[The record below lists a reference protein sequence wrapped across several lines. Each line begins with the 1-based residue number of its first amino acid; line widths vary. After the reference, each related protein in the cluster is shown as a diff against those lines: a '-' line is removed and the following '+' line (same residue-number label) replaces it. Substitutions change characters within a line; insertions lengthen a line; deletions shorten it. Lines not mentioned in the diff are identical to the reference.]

1 MMNFI
6 WSFAASENLSQ
17 TDLAYRKDIR
27 RINMKSRGLSFS
39 LLVLLFTACNQ
50 ANQNNNLSLPA
61 TSVTQNT
68 ANRNQSANCVNLNKA
83 SAEELNALPGI
94 GEGMAQKIIAYRE
107 QHGGFRRPQ
116 ELIIIEGFSE
126 KKYRTIAEFICVD

>member
-1 MMNFI
+1 MSFI

-17 TDLAYRKDIR
+17 IDLVDRKDIR
-27 RINMKSRGLSFS
+27 RINMKSRGLSFY
-39 LLVLLFTACNQ
+39 LLILSFTACNQ
-50 ANQNNNLSLPA
+50 ANQNNNLPLPSTPTA
-61 TSVTQNT
+61 QTT
-68 ANRNQSANCVNLNKA
+68 ANRNQSANCINLNKA

-107 QHGGFRRPQ
+107 RHGGFRRPQ

-126 KKYRTIAEFICVD
+126 KKYRAIAEFICVE